1 MIKDTKFYFISN
13 ISSLFIAIFSLPIF
27 TRLLS
32 PSDFAILALF
42 VLFGSLTSQIIS
54 LSLTEASRK
63 FFFDD
68 LNFVKINST
77 NFLAVMFI
85 FILFAFI
92 ISLLTDK
99 ISNYIFDNKISGN
112 IVMISYFYG
121 CIIWFYQYLNTLF
134 IIQQKSYDYF
144 LINFFSNIASP
155 LLAVLILI
163 NTELTYEARIIAMFG
178 IFFISC
184 FISFYLNRGL
194 FKIEFDFK
202 SIKKSFIF
210 SIPLVPN
217 SIVSQVH
224 EATDKTMTNHFLGL
238 NSLGILSIAVRI
250 ADISKLIINSFLQA
264 WDPYFLKNASKD
276 LLNKKRILSG
286 FYIILSVVF
295 LSCFSVSLFS
305 EEIIKVLTVKEY
317 FFTIKYIP
325 LICFSIFLVH
335 IFTSLSVN
343 QLIKTEKTGTFFKVS
358 LISLFMNVFLNLLLI
373 PKFQIYGAIYA
384 TMISGVFSGAYSFF
398 LGQKYFKIDIKF
410 IRIIQLILIYIIL
423 NIPIYF
429 FLVYELN
436 WTIKLLL
443 KLILLGAAITILI
456 KLKFIRNYLF
466 YSLKILTKKN
476 LFMYKLF
483 KKSLKLLFYPYD
495 FFKYKILN
503 FYLKNTSNAKRFD
516 FIYKT
521 NYWKSSFIGSRSG
534 RGSDFETTEKIR
546 VSLSNFIKKN
556 EIKSILDI
564 PCGDFYWIP
573 LIGLDNIS
581 YFGADIVDD
590 LIKLNEKKFKEP
602 NLKFLKLDITQDK
615 LPEVDLIFS
624 RDCLV
629 HLDDKEIFSTISNIR
644 KTKADY
650 FATTIFVERFDN
662 NKSKLSDNWRPINLT
677 KDPFN
682 LGNPDFILD
691 DSNNNQKDKRIAIW
705 KISNI

>member
-1 MIKDTKFYFISN
+1 MIKETKFYFISN

-163 NTELTYEARIIAMFG
+163 NTELTYEARIIAMFS

-410 IRIIQLILIYIIL
+410 VRIIQLILIYIIL

-429 FLVYELN
+429 FLVCELN

-456 KLKFIRNYLF
+456 KLKFIRNSLF
-466 YSLKILTKKN
+466 YSLKILIKKN

>member
-1 MIKDTKFYFISN
+1 MIKDTKFYFISS

-77 NFLAVMFI
+77 NFLAVIFI
-85 FILFAFI
+85 FILFGFI
-92 ISLLTDK
+92 IFLLTDK

-112 IVMISYFYG
+112 MVMISYLYG

-134 IIQQKSYDYF
+134 IIQQKSFDYF

-155 LLAVLILI
+155 LLAVLILL
-163 NTELTYEARIIAMFG
+163 NTELTYEARVIAMFS

-224 EATDKTMTNHFLGL
+224 EATDKTMTNYFLGL

-264 WDPYFLKNASKD
+264 WDPYFLKNVSKD
-276 LLNKKRILSG
+276 LLNKKKILSR
-286 FYIILSVVF
+286 FYIILSVIF

-358 LISLFMNVFLNLLLI
+358 LISLFINVFLNLLLI

-384 TMISGVFSGAYSFF
+384 TMISGIFSGAYSFF

-410 IRIIQLILIYIIL
+410 RRIIQLILIYIIL

-429 FLVYELN
+429 FIVYELN
-436 WTIKLLL
+436 WIIKLLL

-456 KLKFIRNYLF
+456 KLKFMRNSLF
-466 YSLKILTKKN
+466 YSLKILVKKN

-503 FYLKNTSNAKRFD
+503 FYLKNVSNVKRFD

-602 NLKFLKLDITQDK
+602 NLKFLKLDITKDE

-644 KTKADY
+644 KAKANY
-650 FATTIFVERFDN
+650 FATTIFEEQFDN

>member
-1 MIKDTKFYFISN
+1 MIKDTKFYFISS

-77 NFLAVMFI
+77 NFLAVIFI
-85 FILFAFI
+85 FILFGFI
-92 ISLLTDK
+92 IFLLTDK
-99 ISNYIFDNKISGN
+99 ISNYIFDNKISDN
-112 IVMISYFYG
+112 MVMISYLYG

-134 IIQQKSYDYF
+134 IIQQKSFDYF

-155 LLAVLILI
+155 LLAVLILL
-163 NTELTYEARIIAMFG
+163 NTELTYEARVIAMFS

-224 EATDKTMTNHFLGL
+224 EATDKTMTNYFLGL

-264 WDPYFLKNASKD
+264 WDPYFLKNVSKD
-276 LLNKKRILSG
+276 LLNKKKILSR
-286 FYIILSVVF
+286 FYIILSVIF

-358 LISLFMNVFLNLLLI
+358 LISLFINVFLNLLLI

-384 TMISGVFSGAYSFF
+384 TMISGIFSGAYSFF

-410 IRIIQLILIYIIL
+410 KRIIQLILIYIIL

-429 FLVYELN
+429 FIVYELN
-436 WTIKLLL
+436 WIIKLLL

-456 KLKFIRNYLF
+456 KLKFMRNSLF
-466 YSLKILTKKN
+466 YSLKILVKKN

-503 FYLKNTSNAKRFD
+503 FYLKNVSNVKRFD

-564 PCGDFYWIP
+564 PCGDFYWIH

-602 NLKFLKLDITQDK
+602 NLKFLKLDITKDE

-644 KTKADY
+644 KAKANY
-650 FATTIFVERFDN
+650 FATTIFEEQFDN

>member
-1 MIKDTKFYFISN
+1 MIKETKFYFISN

-410 IRIIQLILIYIIL
+410 VRIIQLILIYIIL

-429 FLVYELN
+429 FLVCELN

-456 KLKFIRNYLF
+456 KLKFIRNSLF
-466 YSLKILTKKN
+466 YSLKILIKKN